1 MANAMF
7 WTTQSRQ
14 RELKMVHA
22 KIAIGASGAPTLN
35 AAASLGV
42 ASVTRTSAGLYQ
54 LTLSNKYNSLVAVEA
69 QLLHASISEH
79 NKVQLKA
86 EDVDGAKTIDFWTLA
101 ATNSSTTTHAATDP
115 DNGATLYLTIYL
127 KNTSV

>member
-69 QLLHASISEH
+69 VLLNSSISQH
-79 NKVQLKA
+79 TKIQLKA
-86 EDVDGAKTIDFWTLA
+86 EDVASAKTVDFWTLA
-101 ATNSSTTTHAATDP
+101 PTNSSTTTLIATDP
-115 DNGATLYLTIYL
+115 TNGATLYLTFYL